1 VIPVLEEG
9 RNSGRSSSSWSSTI
23 AHLVTIGFFASHGMS
38 FFAGRSLWHMGTRLF
53 AAGANLA
60 ASPEEEEHYFW
71 LGTLK

>member
-1 VIPVLEEG
+1 LDFLQAME
-9 RNSGRSSSSWSSTI
+9 
-23 AHLVTIGFFASHGMS
+23 S